1 MNLIK
6 PKFWDQNRLSPIS
19 LLLLPFS
26 YLVNIVNYAK
36 QSKYK
41 YVSKIKSICVGNI
54 YIGGTGKTPLSLKI
68 NQILSK
74 KFRTVII
81 KKFYLNQKDEIKL
94 LSKYGKL
101 ISEKKRESAIKIAE
115 KKYELAI
122 FDDGLQDSNLKYDI
136 SIACFN
142 SSVGFGNK
150 FVIPAGP
157 LRENISR
164 LKKYD
169 AVFLNGEENILL
181 KKEIKKINKKIH
193 IFRGIYI
200 LKNKKKLNRKKSNI
214 IFSGIGNPKE
224 FENLLS
230 KNKIKFSQSL
240 RFADHHQYSEKEIL
254 NIKNISKRKNL
265 GIITTEKDYMRIPNK
280 LKKNI
285 NFAIIEIKIVNEK
298 SFVKFVLKHLWKIL
312 NIWFNL

>member
-6 PKFWDQNRLSPIS
+6 PKFWDENRFSLIA

-26 YLVNIVNYAK
+26 YLVNITNHFK
-36 QSKYK
+36 QNKYK

-74 KFRTVII
+74 KFKTVII
-81 KKFYLNQKDEIKL
+81 KKFYSNQKDEIKL
-94 LSKYGKL
+94 LNKYGKL

-122 FDDGLQDSNLKYDI
+122 FDDGLQDSSLRYDI

-142 SSVGFGNK
+142 SSIGFGNK
-150 FVIPAGP
+150 LLIPAGP
-157 LRENISR
+157 LREKISR

-169 AVFLNGEENILL
+169 AVFLNGEKNILL
-181 KKEIKKINKKIH
+181 EKEIKKINKKIN

-200 LKNKKKLNRKKSNI
+200 LKNKKKLNKNRSNI

-230 KNKIKFSQSL
+230 KNKIKFNQSL
-240 RFADHHQYSEKEIL
+240 RFADHHQYSKKEIL

-285 NFAIIEIKIVNEK
+285 NVAMIEIKIVNEK
-298 SFVKFVLKHLWKIL
+298 SFVKFVLDRL
-312 NIWFNL
+312 

>member
-6 PKFWDQNRLSPIS
+6 PKFWDQNRFSLIS

-26 YLVNIVNYAK
+26 YLVNIANHLK
-36 QSKYK
+36 QNKYK

-68 NQILSK
+68 SQILSK
-74 KFRTVII
+74 KFKTVII
-81 KKFYLNQKDEIKL
+81 KKFYSNQKDEIKL
-94 LSKYGKL
+94 LKKYGKL
-101 ISEKKRESAIKIAE
+101 ISEKRRESAIKIAE

-122 FDDGLQDSNLKYDI
+122 FDDGLQDTNLKYDI

-150 FVIPAGP
+150 LVIPAGP

-169 AVFLNGEENILL
+169 AVFLNGEKNIFLE
-181 KKEIKKINKKIH
+181 KEIKKINKKIN
-193 IFRGIYI
+193 IFRGIYV
-200 LKNKKKLNRKKSNI
+200 LKNKKKLNRNRNNI
-214 IFSGIGNPKE
+214 IFSGIGNPSE
-224 FENLLS
+224 FEKLLS
-230 KNKIKFSQSL
+230 KNKIKFNQSL
-240 RFADHHQYSEKEIL
+240 RFSDHHQYSKEEIL
-254 NIKNISKRKNL
+254 NIKDISKRKNL
-265 GIITTEKDYMRIPNK
+265 GIITTEKDYMRLPIR

-285 NFAIIEIKIVNEK
+285 DAALIEMKIVNEK
-298 SFVKFVLKHLWKIL
+298 NFVKFVLRHL
-312 NIWFNL
+312 

>member
-6 PKFWDQNRLSPIS
+6 PKFWDQNSLS
-19 LLLLPFS
+19 LLSIVLLPFTIITQV
-26 YLVNIVNYAK
+26 YNFLKKNK
-36 QSKYK
+36 LKYK
-41 YVSKIKSICVGNI
+41 SKIKTICVGNI
-54 YIGGTGKTPLSLKI
+54 YIGGTGKTPLSIKI

-74 KFRTVII
+74 KFKTVII

-94 LSKYGKL
+94 LNKYGEL
-101 ISEKKRESAIKIAE
+101 ISEKKRVHAIKIAE

-142 SSVGFGNK
+142 SCVGLGNK
-150 FVIPAGP
+150 LVIPSGP
-157 LRENISR
+157 LRESISS

-169 AVFLNGEENILL
+169 AVFLNGEKNILL
-181 KKEIKKINKKIH
+181 EKEIKKINKKIN
-193 IFRGIYI
+193 IFRGEYI
-200 LKNKKKLNRKKSNI
+200 LKNKKKLNKNRNNI
-214 IFSGIGNPKE
+214 IFSGIGNPRE

-230 KNKIKFSQSL
+230 KNKIKFNQSL
-240 RFADHHQYSEKEIL
+240 RYADHHQYSKNEIL
-254 NIKNISKRKNL
+254 HIKDISKRKNL

-298 SFVKFVLKHLWKIL
+298 SFVKFVLKHL
-312 NIWFNL
+312 

>member
-6 PKFWDQNRLSPIS
+6 PKFWDQNRFSLTS

-26 YLVNIVNYAK
+26 YLVNIANHFK
-36 QSKYK
+36 HSKHK

-74 KFRTVII
+74 RFKTVII
-81 KKFYLNQKDEIKL
+81 KKLYLNQKDEIKL
-94 LSKYGKL
+94 LSNYSKL
-101 ISEKKRESAIKIAE
+101 IVNKERESAIKIAE

-142 SSVGFGNK
+142 SDVGFGNK
-150 FVIPAGP
+150 LVIPAGP
-157 LRENISR
+157 LRESVAA

-169 AVFLNGEENILL
+169 AVFLNGKKNFFLQ
-181 KKEIKKINKKIH
+181 KEINKINKKIN
-193 IFRGIYI
+193 IFRGVYI
-200 LKNKKKLNRKKSNI
+200 LKNKKKLNKNRSNI
-214 IFSGIGNPKE
+214 IFSGIGNPRE

-230 KNKIKFSQSL
+230 KNKIKFNQSL
-240 RFADHHQYSEKEIL
+240 RFADHHQYSKKEIL
-254 NIKNISKRKNL
+254 NIKNISKKKKL
-265 GIITTEKDYMRIPNK
+265 GIITTEKDYMRIPNN

-285 NFAIIEIKIVNEK
+285 NVAMIEIKIVNEK
-298 SFVKFVLKHLWKIL
+298 SFVKFVLDRL
-312 NIWFNL
+312 

>member
-1 MNLIK
+1 VNLIK
-6 PKFWDQNRLSPIS
+6 PKFWDQNKLS
-19 LLLLPFS
+19 LLSIVILPFTIITQA
-26 YLVNIVNYAK
+26 YNFLKKNK
-36 QSKYK
+36 LKYK
-41 YVSKIKSICVGNI
+41 SKIKTVCVGNI

-74 KFRTVII
+74 KFKTVII
-81 KKFYLNQKDEIKL
+81 KKFYLNQNDEIKL
-94 LSKYGKL
+94 LKKYGKL

-122 FDDGLQDSNLKYDI
+122 FDDGLQDPNLKYDI

-150 FVIPAGP
+150 LVIPAGP

-169 AVFLNGEENILL
+169 TVFLNGEKNILL
-181 KKEIKKINKKIH
+181 EKEIKKINKKIN
-193 IFRGIYI
+193 IFRGRYI
-200 LKNKKKLNRKKSNI
+200 LKNKKKLNRNKSNI

-230 KNKIKFSQSL
+230 KNKIKFNESL
-240 RFADHHQYSEKEIL
+240 RFSDHHQYSKNEIL

-285 NFAIIEIKIVNEK
+285 NVAKIEIEIVNEK
-298 SFVKFVLKHLWKIL
+298 SFVKFALNHL
-312 NIWFNL
+312 